1 MRLDID
7 HHYLVPLTAIL
18 SKEREDSG
26 RHSAMYRPALQTL
39 PGGKRLLGPTMEM
52 AALQHGDLVDGKGL
66 FIGDTGF
73 DLHAKFSLLT
83 R

>member
-1 MRLDID
+1 
-7 HHYLVPLTAIL
+7 
-18 SKEREDSG
+18 
-26 RHSAMYRPALQTL
+26 MYRPALQTL